1 MDTVQV
7 SIWVVG
13 TLVFVA
19 LLFDF
24 MNGFHDAANSIATIV
39 STGVLKPYQAVAWA
53 AFFNF
58 VSIFIFH
65 LKVAATVGKTVFRLD
80 KGYGVQERIESR
92 DYLILA
98 ADLQIGGTPAL
109 PKPGDQVRE
118 TEDGKTF
125 VYEVLAPGNEPCWRY
140 SDLYRVTLRIHT
152 KLVATE
158 AAP

>member
-1 MDTVQV
+1 MDLLQRGSDWLQRQRTRHLTRQV
-7 SIWVVG
+7 VYARG
-13 TLVFVA
+13 AQA
-19 LLFDF
+19 LQ
-24 MNGFHDAANSIATIV
+24 IV
-39 STGVLKPYQAVAWA
+39 
-53 AFFNF
+53 
-58 VSIFIFH
+58 
-65 LKVAATVGKTVFRLD
+65 ATVGRTVFRLD

-118 TEDGKTF
+118 TEGGKTF
-125 VYEVLAPGNEPCWRY
+125 CYEVLAPGNEPCWRY